1 MPWCCA
7 RVHHGRR
14 VLEFIVPAGLAR
26 RCFGLGGL
34 RRRRRLPSLASLAS
48 LTELP
53 GWRCAGEGTLLVD
66 DGRQVAGAES
76 E

>member
-1 MPWCCA
+1 MT
-7 RVHHGRR
+7 
-14 VLEFIVPAGLAR
+14 AGLTG
-26 RCFGLGGL
+26 RCFSLGGL
-34 RRRRRLPSLASLAS
+34 RRRRRFPSLASLVN

-66 DGRQVAGAES
+66 DGRQVAGIES